1 MKKTSDPD
9 GRRKYKVVALGGTFD
24 HFHKGHRALLDEG
37 FRRGETVLI
46 GIVSDQL
53 AKLLG
58 KAPDYNY
65 VERRNIVE
73 SYLKK
78 KYPDRKW
85 KIFPLFDPYGPFG
98 DDPSVDAIVVTPESL
113 PRAESGNEER
123 PKTCSYIDGSTC
135 TCRGWCQNLFNED
148 KEKRNRRRRTPDQVR
163 TDLPR
168 TPFNPGYSWFSEQ
181 RR

>member
-85 KIFPLFDPYGPFG
+85 KIFPLL
-98 DDPSVDAIVVTPESL
+98 TPM
-113 PRAESGNEER
+113 
-123 PKTCSYIDGSTC
+123 
-135 TCRGWCQNLFNED
+135 
-148 KEKRNRRRRTPDQVR
+148 
-163 TDLPR
+163 DLLETTLVWMR
-168 TPFNPGYSWFSEQ
+168 LL
-181 RR
+181 

>member
-37 FRRGETVLI
+37 FRRGELVLV

-53 AKLLG
+53 AKMLG

-65 VERRNIVE
+65 IERRNVVE

-113 PRAESGNEER
+113 SRAESGNVERMKKGLKPVAILMVPLVLAEDGVRISSTRIRKREIDEE
-123 PKTCSYIDGSTC
+123 GH
-135 TCRGWCQNLFNED
+135 L
-148 KEKRNRRRRTPDQVR
+148 VR
-163 TDLPR
+163 
-168 TPFNPGYSWFSEQ
+168 
-181 RR
+181 